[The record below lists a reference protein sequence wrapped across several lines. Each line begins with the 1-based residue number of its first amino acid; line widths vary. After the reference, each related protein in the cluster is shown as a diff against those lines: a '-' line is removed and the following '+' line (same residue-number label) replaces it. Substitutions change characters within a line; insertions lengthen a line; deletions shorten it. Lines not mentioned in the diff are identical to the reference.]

1 VLNYDVTVH
10 HHIIKGGYIMI
21 DRIKRC
27 LTMLE
32 KAINRLGRSKYYSRK
47 QYPPIFI
54 EIEAVI
60 LKIRIWLDMH
70 KAFES
75 CNNYFHKIGCFIKD
89 LVSLIGLLKDLYK
102 PKKGKKEEKQVK
114 RDRDQKKLIKS
125 IDSMIENIAELL
137 KKAKKNDGTIFG
149 AAFEDGL
156 EDSFYKDIIHDFKK
170 KVRELVSQRGEKT
183 FIFPFVDKDK
193 YHSLIKDRKKF
204 RTEVLDKLSRNNTN
218 GHKASCKGAK
228 RYILRGFRAKP
239 RKSLMVGGK
248 QEIFQIRMV
257 ECKNC
262 GQKFSL
268 VPSFL
273 PREKNF
279 AIEIIGNV
287 VRNLT
292 LYQQSLQGVLESIKI
307 IGKRSVKSKQTILN
321 WLKWLGIFHPAAVL
335 TRAGVKGSGYLQ
347 EDEGF
352 EKEPNLRTY
361 SVVMVDPKTLLV
373 WHADYVDHVDEATLH
388 ESFQTFVEKIDF
400 KILGI
405 TKDKWK
411 ASTKALKT
419 VFHKIWIGYCHRH
432 CLKNFRKALEKY
444 QKEVKCSEKEVKE
457 LYKKFRTVLKMSTS
471 KANLN
476 AKVKSLAEKAFSHPI
491 LQDRIAEL
499 KENAA
504 HYTAHKNRQGITETT
519 SIVDNFLK
527 IVKRKLA
534 QVESFRDR
542 EWAEIFFRALANIRN
557 FVPFT
562 PSAKNAHKSPFML
575 AGGQS
580 YDLPWIQ
587 VMNLHNA
594 FLFTENASGSAFS

>member
-1 VLNYDVTVH
+1 
-10 HHIIKGGYIMI
+10 M
-21 DRIKRC
+21 
-27 LTMLE
+27 
-32 KAINRLGRSKYYSRK
+32 
-47 QYPPIFI
+47 
-54 EIEAVI
+54 
-60 LKIRIWLDMH
+60 
-70 KAFES
+70 
-75 CNNYFHKIGCFIKD
+75 
-89 LVSLIGLLKDLYK
+89 
-102 PKKGKKEEKQVK
+102 
-114 RDRDQKKLIKS
+114 
-125 IDSMIENIAELL
+125 
-137 KKAKKNDGTIFG
+137 
-149 AAFEDGL
+149 
-156 EDSFYKDIIHDFKK
+156 
-170 KVRELVSQRGEKT
+170 VSQRGEKT

-228 RYILRGFRAKP
+228 RYILRGFRANP

-352 EKEPNLRTY
+352 E
-361 SVVMVDPKTLLV
+361 
-373 WHADYVDHVDEATLH
+373 VDHVDEATLH

-432 CLKNFRKALEKY
+432 CLKNFRKALKR
-444 QKEVKCSEKEVKE
+444 SE
-457 LYKKFRTVLKMSTS
+457 M
-471 KANLN
+471 
-476 AKVKSLAEKAFSHPI
+476 
-491 LQDRIAEL
+491 
-499 KENAA
+499 
-504 HYTAHKNRQGITETT
+504 
-519 SIVDNFLK
+519 
-527 IVKRKLA
+527 
-534 QVESFRDR
+534 
-542 EWAEIFFRALANIRN
+542 
-557 FVPFT
+557 
-562 PSAKNAHKSPFML
+562 
-575 AGGQS
+575 
-580 YDLPWIQ
+580 
-587 VMNLHNA
+587 
-594 FLFTENASGSAFS
+594 